1 MRTSA
6 KADWQC
12 VVRGDGPGHGKVVLL
27 LLAFEQAP
35 EISATEHAKREE
47 SGITLSHVLDNIDVE
62 VRVVLGF
69 LDLARLQPEIIA
81 SARPARSLDLDDTRR
96 ALYVACTSCVPSVL
110 SQPASRSLQLDNGP
124 GG

>member
-1 MRTSA
+1 MQVGFPPASWSHRSTVACQAVGCHQTMGSARVVRTSA

-47 SGITLSHVLDNIDVE
+47 SGITLSHVLDVSIHGWV
-62 VRVVLGF
+62 
-69 LDLARLQPEIIA
+69 
-81 SARPARSLDLDDTRR
+81 
-96 ALYVACTSCVPSVL
+96 
-110 SQPASRSLQLDNGP
+110 
-124 GG
+124 